1 MIDLDIIRAGVNFV
15 RRLGSVNLTEVE
27 DAKVV
32 PVVRGDVRL
41 KEVRVCAVSSERL
54 REECSLLDDYS
65 YIKRSVL
72 TSKSIGVQTLA
83 KIVSIKRRQLR
94 LRPNVPY
101 FFIFNLEIFS

>member
-54 REECSLLDDYS
+54 KKHRCTNTREDSINQTKTAETTP
-65 YIKRSVL
+65 KRPVFL
-72 TSKSIGVQTLA
+72 HL
-83 KIVSIKRRQLR
+83 
-94 LRPNVPY
+94 
-101 FFIFNLEIFS
+101 